1 MSESDHHSNSP
12 PVDSPAAWD
21 ELIESIG
28 PASILVV
35 IDSRMSTA
43 LKRRL
48 APEDIWQE
56 ALLHAWR
63 DRHQFTHTGPKG
75 FRSWLLTIID
85 HRIHEAVV
93 REGAQKRGGGIIETP
108 ASNLA
113 GSRDVCSWNSH
124 PPCPL
129 SSTTPSR
136 VAIYKEQA
144 EAMRTALE
152 GLPEDLRA
160 VVRARLFEQC
170 TLQEAAA
177 ALGVTLATVRY
188 RFARGIEAYRDALH
202 AHFAS
207 RSQSAADASTA
218 IPTAKSST

>member
-1 MSESDHHSNSP
+1 MSEPNDHSNSP
-12 PVDSPAAWD
+12 LVDSPAAWD

-35 IDSRMSTA
+35 IESRMSTA

-56 ALLHAWR
+56 ALMHAWR
-63 DRHQFTHTGPKG
+63 DRHQYTHTGPKG

-93 REGAQKRGGGIIETP
+93 RDGAQKRGGGITEIPIST
-108 ASNLA
+108 LA
-113 GSRDVCSWNSH
+113 GGRDARSWNSH

-136 VAIYKEQA
+136 VAIYREQA
-144 EAMRTALE
+144 EAMRAALD
-152 GLPEDLRA
+152 GLPDDLRA
-160 VVRARLFEQC
+160 VVKSRLFEQR
-170 TLQEAAA
+170 TLEQTAAD
-177 ALGVTLATVRY
+177 LGVTLAAVRY
-188 RFARGIEAYRDALH
+188 RFARGIEAYREALH

-207 RSQSAADASTA
+207 RSQSLAGATTA
-218 IPTAKSST
+218 IPPANLSS